1 MSLIA
6 KLIFNDLKK
15 NKVITIALTIF
26 LFISSLFMAGGL
38 RILGTAITS
47 EEALASHAVLPDF
60 IQMHKGDYNKEQFE
74 QFVANHPYIK
84 DAIVVSMLNIKN
96 TNILYDGEDLGSCL
110 MDNGFVT
117 QNKGFDY
124 LLNRNNEIAK
134 VQTGEIGVPVYYAR
148 EYGMQV
154 GDTITIREGDFRKEL
169 RIATIIRDGTMNTAL
184 ASSKRF
190 LIHEF
195 DLQEIAAVTG
205 DWEYCFEFLL
215 QEGTDTATLGK
226 DYVDEGMPKNG
237 VAVTSSL
244 LKLLDTFSHGLVAL
258 IIIAVSIL
266 LVIMAIL
273 CLSYII
279 KATLA
284 EESPTLGEMRAIGLS
299 KKKINSLYQYK
310 YSFLMIL
317 SSIFA
322 YVFAIPLAN
331 IFTESVVDY
340 CGKGSAVWMQWIFPV
355 IGLLILMVLVIS
367 KSRRIIQK
375 QMKGSIVELRQG
387 EVRRGKDGHY
397 KLPSNGLYRKNLQ
410 IALGELRCNWKEYV
424 VLFFVFLFASFIIL
438 LPINVK
444 NTINNPSFITYMGVG
459 KSDLRIDIP
468 YSSNLQDEKQKV
480 EEYLKSDN
488 SISKYQMT
496 VNGYVQMKNAK
507 GEWEYIRVMKEETN
521 EYPLEYLEGNAPVQD
536 HEMAISSLNAKSF
549 GKKIGDLIEVKYQ
562 NEIKEYTITG
572 IYQDITYGGK
582 TAKAHIAFDEKD
594 LEGYIIYL
602 DVKEGIQIEEKEK
615 ELRTIFTGSRVTPVK
630 EFIEQTLGGITESMG
645 LVSAAAIGIAV
656 FLIFAITIMF
666 LQLIM
671 AREHSAI
678 AIKKALGFSNKD
690 IQVQLVIRVLVIQI
704 LAIVLGTILSN
715 TFGEKIFGLVLSS
728 MGVSK
733 ITVLI
738 KPITSYVLSPIAQ
751 LVIGITTVVVSSKGV
766 RRYHIRNQI
775 ME

>member
-6 KLIFNDLKK
+6 KLVFNDLKK

-26 LFISSLFMAGGL
+26 LFISALFMAGGL

-47 EEALASHAVLPDF
+47 EEALASHAILPDF
-60 IQMHKGDYNKEQFE
+60 IQMHKGDYNKEKFE
-74 QFVANHPYIK
+74 QFVAEHSYIK
-84 DAIVVSMLNIKN
+84 DAIVVAMLDIKN
-96 TNILYDGEDLGSCL
+96 TSILYEGEDLGNCL

-117 QNKGFDY
+117 QNEGFDY
-124 LLNRNNEIAK
+124 LLDRSNEVAK

-154 GDTITIREGDFRKEL
+154 GDTITIHEGDFRKKL

-190 LIHEF
+190 LIHES

-205 DWEYCFEFLL
+205 EWEYCFEFLL
-215 QEGTDTATLGK
+215 QEGTNTATLEK

-258 IIIAVSIL
+258 IVIAVSIL
-266 LVIMAIL
+266 LVLMAIL

-279 KATLA
+279 KATLL

-299 KKKINSLYQYK
+299 KKKIIGLYQYK

-322 YVFAIPLAN
+322 YIFAIPFAN

-340 CGKGSAVWMQWIFPV
+340 CGKGSAVWMQWVFPV
-355 IGLLILMVLVIS
+355 IGLFVLIVIVIWKS
-367 KSRRIIQK
+367 KRIIQK

-387 EVRRGKDGHY
+387 VVSRGNDGHY
-397 KLPSNGLYRKNLQ
+397 KLPSKGLSHKNLQ
-410 IALGELRCNWKEYV
+410 IALGELRCKWKEYV

-438 LPINVK
+438 LPINIK
-444 NTINNPSFITYMGVG
+444 NTLNNPSFITYMGVG

-468 YSSNLQDEKQKV
+468 YSDHLQEEKQKV

-496 VNGYVQMKNAK
+496 ANGYVQMKNTE
-507 GEWEYIRVMKEETN
+507 GEWEYIRVMNEETN
-521 EYPLEYLEGNAPVQD
+521 KFPLEYLEGNAPVQD
-536 HEMAISSLNAKSF
+536 NEMAISSLNAKSF
-549 GKKIGDLIEVKYQ
+549 GKKIGDFIEVKYQ

-582 TAKAHIAFDEKD
+582 TAKAHISFKESD

-602 DVKEGIQIEEKEK
+602 DVNKGIQIEGKEK
-615 ELRTIFTGSRVTPVK
+615 ELRTIFTGCRVTPVK
-630 EFIEQTLGGITESMG
+630 EFITQTLGGVTESMG
-645 LVSAAAIGIAV
+645 LVSVSAIAIAI

-690 IQVQLVIRVLVIQI
+690 LQVQLVIRVLVIQI
-704 LAIVLGTILSN
+704 LAIVLGTILAN
-715 TFGEKIFGLVLSS
+715 TLGETVLGLMLSS

-733 ITVLI
+733 ITLLI
-738 KPITSYVLSPIAQ
+738 KPIASYIISPIAQ
-751 LVIGITTVVVSSKGV
+751 LVMGIATVIVSSKGV
-766 RRYHIRNQI
+766 KRYHIRNQI